1 MLLLVLLL
9 AYASVHCYYYY
20 YYHIMPKSSKKGI
33 PKDYKCHFCG
43 LAYTQPGTRNRHI
56 RKKHEDYEFVS
67 EKYEPTPSTSG
78 TSWSANPAPSRPGP
92 SKPKLDVQKVVENI
106 VVKKNSNM
114 IRTVGK
120 KKYYTTDRFPL
131 CIFQRELSVY
141 YRMRDEYLES
151 NDAKYDAK
159 TLWELRMAARNAD
172 LADSSREKR
181 KIHINELRLHI
192 ILLKKESDLL
202 RQKREFLRSQ
212 FQEMS
217 TVVEEVKCE
226 IGKNLERNPSKTMGK
241 LDEIKSLEIS
251 VDWIDQE
258 MFVGLDS
265 DSAHWLFDDL

>member
-1 MLLLVLLL
+1 MLLLLLLL
-9 AYASVHCYYYY
+9 AYASVHCY

-33 PKDYKCHFCG
+33 PKDYKCHLCG

-67 EKYEPTPSTSG
+67 EKYEPAPTTSG
-78 TSWSANPAPSRPGP
+78 TSWSANPAPPRPGP
-92 SKPKLDVQKVVENI
+92 SKPRLDVQKAVKNI
-106 VVKKNSNM
+106 AVKKNSNV

-151 NDAKYDAK
+151 NDAIYDANM
-159 TLWELRMAARNAD
+159 LWELRMKARNAD

-181 KIHINELRLHI
+181 KTYINELRLHI
-192 ILLKKESDLL
+192 ILLKEESDLL
-202 RQKREFLRSQ
+202 RQEHEFLRSQ

-226 IGKNLERNPSKTMGK
+226 IGKNLERNPSKTIGQ
-241 LDEIKSLEIS
+241 LEEIKSLGIS
-251 VDWIDQE
+251 VDRIDQE